1 VGKKKDVPD
10 VPARVKVAIAVLLDQ
25 PKENLLAAAMA
36 AGITTYRLREALKKA
51 HVRTYLYHEKQALLD
66 AVSAGNPNALKTVR
80 DTSENG
86 MAVVAA
92 AKAIEQMR
100 TEGQEVAGGPMRAAP
115 GFVILIK
122 TQGEPDRVVGPS
134 APPLIEHQPSPDHE
148 YEPVGVEGNERELA
162 IMSNQN
168 SSLTNRDLLFAIF
181 NAICALAER
190 LTGERLTVHIK
201 CEDGLPIDVYGD
213 HFGAAFNPKSEPSSL
228 SVPPQKGQPMPS

>member
-1 VGKKKDVPD
+1 LSPTATRDDSTVGKRKEIPD

-100 TEGQEVAGGPMRAAP
+100 TEGQEVTGGPMRAAP

-122 TQGEPDRVVGPS
+122 TQGEPDRVIGPPSMTMIEARPAATEEVERWLRQGRRRKKHRS
-134 APPLIEHQPSPDHE
+134 ARVS
-148 YEPVGVEGNERELA
+148 GLA
-162 IMSNQN
+162 G
-168 SSLTNRDLLFAIF
+168 
-181 NAICALAER
+181 LA
-190 LTGERLTVHIK
+190 
-201 CEDGLPIDVYGD
+201 PGD
-213 HFGAAFNPKSEPSSL
+213 AARI
-228 SVPPQKGQPMPS
+228 